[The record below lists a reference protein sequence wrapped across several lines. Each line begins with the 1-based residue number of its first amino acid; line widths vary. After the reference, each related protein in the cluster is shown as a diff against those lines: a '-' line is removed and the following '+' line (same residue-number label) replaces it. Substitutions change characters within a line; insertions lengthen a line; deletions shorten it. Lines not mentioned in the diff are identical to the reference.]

1 MYFFI
6 LLNLAIAYL
15 IAYEVSVLHF
25 LLSDMAFYAG
35 IICIATTLVLAGIG
49 KLSAGLWYDLFA
61 CGTTLVWLPYW
72 YPDFRDGSPVFF
84 YFPLFFALISAL
96 FSLLFIKQR
105 DQIDEQTLEFLQW
118 LSDSGR
124 FNPVLIVVFVL
135 VGVFLKRH
143 FMLYPAAMALLV
155 MRYALARCLQE

>member
-6 LLNLAIAYL
+6 LLNLAIAYVMTSK
-15 IAYEVSVLHF
+15 VSVLHF
-25 LLSDMAFYAG
+25 VLSDVTLYAG
-35 IICIATTLVLAGIG
+35 IAGIAITLVSAAIR
-49 KLSAGLWYDLFA
+49 KLPAGLWYDLFA
-61 CGTTLVWLPYW
+61 CAATLVWLPYW

-96 FSLLFIKQR
+96 FSLLFIRQR
-105 DQIDEQTLEFLQW
+105 DQIDEQTLLFLQW

-135 VGVFLKRH
+135 AGLFLKQH
-143 FMLYPAAMALLV
+143 FLLYPAAVTLLV